1 MKRFGRAAFGA
12 LFLGCAALFVSQ
24 PAKAD
29 IGIGFSF
36 GYDGGYF
43 ADSCDYYDYYDV
55 APPWGLPPD
64 YCEYPVYYEPVYW
77 GGSWYR
83 GPIYYRWY
91 GGERLYWLNGGWRR
105 DSWRGPRPSIRWTDR
120 GGWHGGHAWG
130 GRFDGN
136 RGWGDG
142 HRNWS
147 GGNNHGWGDGHRNWS
162 DRNDRNWGDRN
173 WSGRGDNNWS
183 GGGSRGRDGNNDGR
197 HRGGG
202 NWSGG
207 RDGNSGF
214 TGGNRGGGN
223 WSGGRDGN
231 FSGGNRGG
239 GDRSGGG
246 WSGNRGGGGWGG
258 GHGGGRGGDGHG
270 GGHR

>member
-1 MKRFGRAAFGA
+1 MKRFSRAAFGA
-12 LFLGCAALFVSQ
+12 LFLAGAALFASQ
-24 PAKAD
+24 PARAD
-29 IGIGFSF
+29 VGIGFSF

-105 DSWRGPRPSIRWTDR
+105 DGWRGARPSIRWTDH

-147 GGNNHGWGDGHRNWS
+147 GGNNRGWGDGHRNWS
-162 DRNDRNWGDRN
+162 DRNNRDWGNR
-173 WSGRGDNNWS
+173 NWS
-183 GGGSRGRDGNNDGR
+183 GGGSRGRDWNNDGGR
-197 HRGGG
+197 RGGN

-207 RDGNSGF
+207 RDGNNGF

-223 WSGGRDGN
+223 WTGGRDGN

-239 GDRSGGG
+239 GDRGNWGGPRG
-246 WSGNRGGGGWGG
+246 GGGGWGG
-258 GHGGGRGGDGHG
+258 GHGGGGHGGGRGGDGRGG